1 MAIGK
6 RRESP
11 QISKMNRLSNTADL
25 EVSAA
30 QLCKIDPRF
39 NAILD
44 LHGLPS
50 LRTSPQ
56 GLKGLLMIVT
66 EQFLSLSAAAAIWTR
81 VHKAIEP
88 FDAITILKFSS
99 DELLSLGLSRAK
111 AKSFHE
117 IAARIV
123 DGRLNFSEYD
133 ELSEDVIIKK
143 LCALPGVGP
152 WTADIYLL
160 AVMGA
165 TDAWPA
171 GDLALRIAIHDFLK
185 LNNRPEI
192 KEMAFH
198 AENWRPHR
206 AVAARLLWSHYRGL
220 KGLKQA

>member
-1 MAIGK
+1 MK
-6 RRESP
+6 
-11 QISKMNRLSNTADL
+11 RLSDVADL
-25 EVSAA
+25 EKAAA

-39 NAILD
+39 HAILD
-44 LHGLPS
+44 VHGMPS

-56 GLKGLLMIVT
+56 GLEGLLLIVT
-66 EQFLSLSAAAAIWTR
+66 EQFLSLSAAAAIWAR
-81 VHKAIEP
+81 VRKAIEP
-88 FDAITILKFSS
+88 FDAVTILKFSA

-111 AKSFHE
+111 TKSFHE
-117 IAARIV
+117 IAARVI
-123 DGRLNFSEYD
+123 DGRLDFSEFD
-133 ELSEDVIIKK
+133 DLTEDAIFKK

-165 TDAWPA
+165 SDAWPA

-185 LNNRPEI
+185 LDARPEI
-192 KEMAFH
+192 NQMPFH